1 MPAHR
6 AGPPPQKKAPNP
18 CQSANFSLY
27 LQQTKE
33 EMIMVTILIGAIIGL
48 LFGLAF
54 GNDKPEKKSWK
65 PKKKNLFVR
74 WGEHG
79 TDYFW

>member
-1 MPAHR
+1 MME
-6 AGPPPQKKAPNP
+6 
-18 CQSANFSLY
+18 FL
-27 LQQTKE
+27 L
-33 EMIMVTILIGAIIGL
+33 MIFGACLIGLGVGL
-48 LFGLAF
+48 MFH
-54 GNDKPEKKSWK
+54 NKKSEAKKPWK

>member
-1 MPAHR
+1 
-6 AGPPPQKKAPNP
+6 
-18 CQSANFSLY
+18 
-27 LQQTKE
+27 
-33 EMIMVTILIGAIIGL
+33 MVTILIGAIIGL

-54 GNDKPEKKSWK
+54 GNDKPKKKPWK